1 MLELLFRPWKF
12 LWNFKFAQSP
22 WVSLGHSSKWLFFHN
37 GRFLNVKLRGS
48 RWRPHSLCLF
58 VCTVLGEKGAEKPE
72 IEFILIQPPLG
83 ASNFAFFYPAWWY
96 FESASIMTECF
107 FHYLDFFLLRLSLQQ
122 VRDTKQ
128 SIYTEETIRGLR
140 LWAFNWCLKYL
151 AGQDKNY
158 YESRLSVTNQL
169 GEYNVA

>member
-37 GRFLNVKLRGS
+37 GRFLNAKLRGS
-48 RWRPHSLCLF
+48 RWRPDSLCLF
-58 VCTVLGEKGAEKPE
+58 VCTVLGEKGTEKPE
-72 IEFILIQPPLG
+72 IEFILIQPPRG
-83 ASNFAFFYPAWWY
+83 ASTFAFFYPAWWY
-96 FESASIMTECF
+96 FESASIMTEYF

-128 SIYTEETIRGLR
+128 SIYTEETIRGHR
-140 LWAFNWCLKYL
+140 LWTFNWCLKYL

-169 GEYNVA
+169 A